1 MQQVKQFFII
11 LTLIFGF
18 SLSIQAQCDP
28 DTTTSGVPGL
38 YPDTL
43 VSGKVGVQYSQVIT
57 LVIPQDSSVDVGP
70 PFGAIEIDICSLS
83 LDSIPNLPQGMTY
96 ACNTPD
102 CVFIVNHDSGY
113 VNRACVILD
122 GMPFDTIM
130 SDTLNV
136 YVTIN
141 PGAYDAAQD
150 TCLPLGIPL
159 PPALTT
165 ILYRTPFEIE
175 PDSTFVN
182 SIDEYAVADFNLK
195 LFPNPTQGKTHIRYS
210 LPERV
215 ENVEIQ
221 MTDLFG
227 RQVQS
232 LQFGNQVAGD
242 YEVEIGRRDLSA
254 GIYLVSINLN
264 DGAKRLTRKLIVE

>member
-1 MQQVKQFFII
+1 MQQVKQLLII
-11 LTLIFGF
+11 LTLVLGFG
-18 SLSIQAQCDP
+18 LSVQAQCDP
-28 DTTTSGVPGL
+28 DTMTSEVPGL

-43 VSGKVGVQYSQVIT
+43 VDGKVGVMYNQVIT
-57 LVIPQDSSVDVGP
+57 LVIPQDSAVDTGP
-70 PFGAIEIDICSLS
+70 PFGSIEIDICSLV
-83 LDSIPNLPQGMTY
+83 LDSIPNLPQGMSFS
-96 ACNTPD
+96 CNTPD
-102 CVFIVNHDSGY
+102 CVFTVNHDSGF
-113 VNRACVILD
+113 VNRACVILE
-122 GMPFDTIM
+122 GMPFDTIAT
-130 SDTLNV
+130 DTLNV

-182 SIDEYAVADFNLK
+182 SIDEYALADFNLK
-195 LFPNPTQGKTHIRYS
+195 LFPNPTQGKTHLRYS

-215 ENVEIQ
+215 DNVEIQ

-232 LQFGNQVAGD
+232 LKYGPQSAGD
-242 YEVEIGRRDLSA
+242 YEVEVGERDLSA